1 MMIRAGVL
9 LIVLSVGCWLL
20 VPVVPFLGYSGGT
33 AFVLIAGLLI
43 LAEVVFWLGLVL
55 AGRETWKLA
64 KANGWRGVPAA
75 LWQTLRDGRR
85 PQSAGPRAERSPS
98 DDGRRGPGV

>member
-9 LIVLSVGCWLL
+9 LIVLSFVCWLL
-20 VPVVPFLGYSGGT
+20 ILVVPFLGLSG
-33 AFVLIAGLLI
+33 AAWFAAVAGLAVA
-43 LAEVVFWLGLVL
+43 AEVFFWLGLVA

-75 LWQTLRDGRR
+75 LWQTLRDGRPPSAAAPPSEQHPSGER
-85 PQSAGPRAERSPS
+85 P
-98 DDGRRGPGV
+98 